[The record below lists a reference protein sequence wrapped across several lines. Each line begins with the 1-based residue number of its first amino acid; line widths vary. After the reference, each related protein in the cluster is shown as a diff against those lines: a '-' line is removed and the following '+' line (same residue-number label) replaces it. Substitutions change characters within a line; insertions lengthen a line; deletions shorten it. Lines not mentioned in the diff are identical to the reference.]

1 MDYTEYRANA
11 DWQADEA
18 IDDMHVFLA
27 MQPTGPTA
35 QPPAQGQPTGPTAQP
50 PTQRRPTGPTAQ
62 PPAQRQTQTEA
73 GRRAIDVN
81 GYAFPNI
88 SDDVLGNTLPNLTFL
103 SIFSYQVKPDGTLT
117 PIDDTELIQKAR
129 AQGVAPMMVITNIGE
144 DGFSSDIAHEVL
156 NDTQVQQTLLN
167 NVVNTLKAKNYY
179 GLDIDFEY
187 VYPDDREAYN
197 RFLETVVARL
207 RPLGYSIVS
216 ALAPKT
222 SADQKGLLYEAHDYA
237 VHGRLLDHVILM
249 TYEWGYTYGPPMAV
263 APIDQVKRVL
273 DFAVTVIPNEKIL
286 MGMPNYG
293 YNWTLPYRQGTA
305 ARSLSFAQARE
316 LAEREGATIEFD
328 ETAQAPYF
336 HYTDDEGAEHVVW
349 FDNEASIRARLGLV
363 DEYDLGG
370 VSYWT
375 INRYSPES
383 FAVLND
389 MYNVNKLLTPTGQ

>member
-1 MDYTEYRANA
+1 MDYTEHQANA
-11 DWQADEA
+11 DWQADET
-18 IDDMHVFLA
+18 IEDMLVFLA
-27 MQPTGPTA
+27 MEPETGQT
-35 QPPAQGQPTGPTAQP
+35 QGQTGQP
-50 PTQRRPTGPTAQ
+50 Q
-62 PPAQRQTQTEA
+62 PARQQTQTGAE
-73 GRRAIDVN
+73 RRTIDVN

-88 SDDVLGNTLPNLTFL
+88 GDEVLNNTLPNLTFL

-117 PIDDTELIQKAR
+117 PINDTALIQKAR
-129 AQGVAPMMVITNIGE
+129 AKGVAPMMVITNIGE

-156 NDTQVQQTLLN
+156 TDPQVQQTLLN

-197 RFLETVVARL
+197 RFLEAVVARL
-207 RPLGYSIVS
+207 RPLGYSVVS

-222 SADQKGLLYEAHDYA
+222 SADQKGVLYEAHDYA

-273 DFAVTVIPNEKIL
+273 DFAVTVIPSEKIL

-293 YNWTLPYRQGTA
+293 YDWTLPYKQGTA

-316 LAEREGATIEFD
+316 LVEKEGATIQYD
-328 ETAQAPYF
+328 DTAQAPYF
-336 HYTDDEGAEHVVW
+336 NYTDDAGAEHVVW

-363 DEYDLGG
+363 DDYDLGG

-383 FAVLND
+383 FAVLNE
-389 MYNVNKLLTPTGQ
+389 MYNVNKLLTPTE

>member
-1 MDYTEYRANA
+1 MDYTEHQANA
-11 DWQADEA
+11 DWQADET
-18 IDDMHVFLA
+18 IEDMLVFLA
-27 MQPTGPTA
+27 MEPETGQT
-35 QPPAQGQPTGPTAQP
+35 QGQTGQP
-50 PTQRRPTGPTAQ
+50 Q
-62 PPAQRQTQTEA
+62 PARQQTQTGAE
-73 GRRAIDVN
+73 RRTMDVN

-88 SDDVLGNTLPNLTFL
+88 SDEVLNNTLPNLTFL

-117 PIDDTELIQKAR
+117 PINDTALIQKAR
-129 AQGVAPMMVITNIGE
+129 AKGVAPMMVITNIGE

-156 NDTQVQQTLLN
+156 TDPQVQQTLLN

-197 RFLETVVARL
+197 RFLEAVVARL
-207 RPLGYSIVS
+207 RPLGYSVVS

-222 SADQKGLLYEAHDYA
+222 SADQKGVLYEAHDYA

-273 DFAVTVIPNEKIL
+273 DFAVTVIPSEKIL

-293 YNWTLPYRQGTA
+293 YDWTLPYKQGTA

-316 LAEREGATIEFD
+316 LVEKEGATIQYD
-328 ETAQAPYF
+328 DTAQAPYF
-336 HYTDDEGAEHVVW
+336 NYTDDAGAEHVVW

-363 DEYDLGG
+363 DDYDLGG

-383 FAVLND
+383 FAVLNE
-389 MYNVNKLLTPTGQ
+389 MYNVNKLLTPTE

>member
-1 MDYTEYRANA
+1 MDYTEYQAN
-11 DWQADEA
+11 ADEA

-27 MQPTGPTA
+27 MQPTGP
-35 QPPAQGQPTGPTAQP
+35 AQGQPTGPTAQP
-50 PTQRRPTGPTAQ
+50 PAQRQPTGPTAQ

-73 GRRAIDVN
+73 GRRTIDVN

-88 SDDVLGNTLPNLTFL
+88 SDEVLGNTLPNLTFL

-156 NDTQVQQTLLN
+156 GDTQVQQTLLN

-222 SADQKGLLYEAHDYA
+222 S
-237 VHGRLLDHVILM
+237 
-249 TYEWGYTYGPPMAV
+249 
-263 APIDQVKRVL
+263 
-273 DFAVTVIPNEKIL
+273 
-286 MGMPNYG
+286 
-293 YNWTLPYRQGTA
+293 
-305 ARSLSFAQARE
+305 
-316 LAEREGATIEFD
+316 
-328 ETAQAPYF
+328 
-336 HYTDDEGAEHVVW
+336 
-349 FDNEASIRARLGLV
+349 
-363 DEYDLGG
+363 
-370 VSYWT
+370 
-375 INRYSPES
+375 
-383 FAVLND
+383 
-389 MYNVNKLLTPTGQ
+389 